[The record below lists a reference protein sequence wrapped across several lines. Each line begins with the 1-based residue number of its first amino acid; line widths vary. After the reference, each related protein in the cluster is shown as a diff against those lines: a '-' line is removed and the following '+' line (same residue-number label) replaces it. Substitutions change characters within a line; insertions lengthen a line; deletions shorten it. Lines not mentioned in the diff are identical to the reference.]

1 MSNTLSFWNTLAIEL
16 DAHFENIDELGE
28 TGVSES
34 SYLLRNLH
42 YFAKAFSNVATHN
55 TFNQKYQEKL
65 IEYYKE
71 SLLPY
76 FSSINY
82 HKFKYLLH
90 GDVEL
95 ESPLWC

>member
-16 DAHFENIDELGE
+16 DAHIKNIDELGE

-34 SYLLRNLH
+34 LYLLDNFK

-55 TFNQKYQEKL
+55 TFKQKYQKDL
-65 IEYYKE
+65 ISQYKK

-76 FSSINY
+76 FYDINY
-82 HKFKYLLH
+82 RNLLR
-90 GDVEL
+90 GNEEL
-95 ESPLWC
+95 ESPF